1 MLRSDDELA
10 SAFARGEAWAYEAAY
25 RLHGDALY
33 AAAYGV
39 LRNPSDAQD
48 CVHDVMARL
57 WQRRHVFTPERGSLR
72 AFLAVCARNEALTR
86 ARNAG
91 TRERILTR
99 VAPAPPA
106 ASHDHSGEIAER
118 DAVERALRTLT
129 GKQRETI
136 EMAYY
141 QCLTHPEIAERTG
154 EPVGTV
160 KSRLS
165 GALRRLRE
173 SFVAQES
180 SHV

>member
-1 MLRSDDELA
+1 MSLSGDELA
-10 SAFARGEAWAYEAAY
+10 LAFARGEAWAYEAAY

-33 AAAYGV
+33 AAAHGV
-39 LRNPSDAQD
+39 LHDSSDAQD

-57 WQRRHVFTPERGSLR
+57 WQRRNAFTPERGSLR

-86 ARNAG
+86 ARKAG
-91 TRERILTR
+91 TRDRILTR
-99 VAPAPPA
+99 MAPP
-106 ASHDHSGEIAER
+106 SPSSDHSDEVADRESV
-118 DAVERALRTLT
+118 ARALSTLT

-154 EPVGTV
+154 EPIGTV

-173 SFVAQES
+173 FFVAQES

>member
-1 MLRSDDELA
+1 MSPSADELA
-10 SAFARGEAWAYEAAY
+10 LAFSRGEAWAYEAVY
-25 RLHGDALY
+25 RIHGDALL
-33 AAAYGV
+33 AAARSV
-39 LRNPSDAQD
+39 LHDASDAQD
-48 CVHDVMARL
+48 CVHDVMVRL
-57 WQRRHVFTPERGSLR
+57 WKRRNVFTPERGSLR

-91 TRERILTR
+91 TRDRILTR
-99 VAPAPPA
+99 SLVPPAPSP
-106 ASHDHSGEIAER
+106 DHGADVAER
-118 DAVERALRTLT
+118 VSVGRALDALT
-129 GKQRETI
+129 DKQRETI

-173 SFVAQES
+173 HFTAEES

>member
-1 MLRSDDELA
+1 MSPSADELA
-10 SAFARGEAWAYEAAY
+10 RAFARGEAWAYEAAY
-25 RLHGDALY
+25 RIHGDALY
-33 AAAYGV
+33 AAARGV
-39 LRNPSDAQD
+39 LHDASDAQD
-48 CVHDVMARL
+48 CVHDVMTRL
-57 WQRRHVFTPERGSLR
+57 WQRRHTFTPERGSLR

-99 VAPAPPA
+99 FVAPAPPTR
-106 ASHDHSGEIAER
+106 DHGDEVAER
-118 DAVERALRTLT
+118 ESIARALSTLT
-129 GKQRETI
+129 ERQRETI

-173 SFVAQES
+173 YFATEES

>member
-1 MLRSDDELA
+1 MSRSVDELA
-10 SAFARGEAWAYEAAY
+10 LAFARGEAWAFETAY
-25 RLHGDALY
+25 RMHGDALY
-33 AAAYGV
+33 AAARGV
-39 LRNPSDAQD
+39 LHNASDAQD

-57 WQRRHVFTPERGSLR
+57 WQRRHTFTPERGSLR

-99 VAPAPPA
+99 TFTPPAPSP
-106 ASHDHSGEIAER
+106 DHGDEIAER
-118 DAVERALRTLT
+118 ESVERALHALT
-129 GKQRETI
+129 EKQRETI

-141 QCLTHPEIAERTG
+141 QGLTHPEIAERTG

-173 SFVAQES
+173 FFAAEES
-180 SHV
+180 SYV

>member
-1 MLRSDDELA
+1 MSPSADELA
-10 SAFARGEAWAYEAAY
+10 RAFARGEAWAYEAAY
-25 RLHGDALY
+25 RIHGDALY

-39 LRNPSDAQD
+39 LHDASDAQD

-72 AFLAVCARNEALTR
+72 AFLAVCSRNEALTR

-91 TRERILTR
+91 ARERILTR
-99 VAPAPPA
+99 ALVPSPA
-106 ASHDHSGEIAER
+106 SRDHGDDVAER
-118 DAVERALRTLT
+118 ESVERALSSLT
-129 GKQRETI
+129 DKQRVMI
-136 EMAYY
+136 ELAYY

-173 SFVAQES
+173 YFSAEES
-180 SHV
+180 SNV

>member
-1 MLRSDDELA
+1 MSPSAEELA
-10 SAFARGEAWAYEAAY
+10 RAFARGEAWAYEAAY

-33 AAAYGV
+33 AAAMSV
-39 LRNPSDAQD
+39 LRDAPDAQD

-57 WQRRHVFTPERGSLR
+57 WQRRHTFTPERGSLR

-86 ARNAG
+86 SRNAG

-99 VAPAPPA
+99 VVAPAAPSP
-106 ASHDHSGEIAER
+106 DHSDVVAER
-118 DAVERALRTLT
+118 ESIERALSALT
-129 GKQRETI
+129 ERQRETI
-136 EMAYY
+136 QMAYY
-141 QCLTHPEIAERTG
+141 QCLTHFEIAERTG

-173 SFVAQES
+173 FFAAQES
-180 SHV
+180 THV

>member
-1 MLRSDDELA
+1 MSPSADELA
-10 SAFARGEAWAYEAAY
+10 RAFARGEAWAYEAAY
-25 RLHGDALY
+25 RIHGDALF
-33 AAAYGV
+33 AAARRV
-39 LRNPSDAQD
+39 LNDASDAQD
-48 CVHDVMARL
+48 CVHDVMVRL

-86 ARNAG
+86 ARNTG
-91 TRERILTR
+91 TRERILAR
-99 VAPAPPA
+99 SLVPAPPA
-106 ASHDHSGEIAER
+106 PDHGE
-118 DAVERALRTLT
+118 DVVERESVGRALNALT
-129 GKQRETI
+129 DKQRETI

-173 SFVAQES
+173 HFAAEES
-180 SHV
+180 THV

>member
-1 MLRSDDELA
+1 MSPSSDELA
-10 SAFARGEAWAYEAAY
+10 LAFARGEPWAFEAAY
-25 RLHGDALY
+25 RIHGDALL
-33 AAAYGV
+33 AAARSV
-39 LRNPSDAQD
+39 LHDVPDAQD
-48 CVHDVMARL
+48 CVHDVMVRL
-57 WQRRHVFTPERGSLR
+57 WKRRNVFTPERGSLR

-99 VAPAPPA
+99 SLVPVA
-106 ASHDHSGEIAER
+106 ASADHSDEVAER
-118 DAVERALRTLT
+118 ESVGRALNALT
-129 GKQRETI
+129 DKQRETI

-173 SFVAQES
+173 YFAAEES